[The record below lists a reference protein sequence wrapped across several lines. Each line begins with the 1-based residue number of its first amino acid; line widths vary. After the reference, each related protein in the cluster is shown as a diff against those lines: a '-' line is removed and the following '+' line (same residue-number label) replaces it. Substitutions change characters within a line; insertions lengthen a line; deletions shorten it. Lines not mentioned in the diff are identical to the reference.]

1 MSDSRLLC
9 ASFILLAS
17 ASASAQDPAS
27 SGVVENSPRLCQ
39 NGEDDDGDGLTD
51 CDDDG
56 CGQLI
61 FCLHRDTPTEGDAT
75 TCANGDDDDGD
86 GFVDCEDDGCA
97 AECRT
102 SLTLGHTEGRSIYQP
117 RVADE
122 PPPTVE
128 FVEHESGRNYPV
140 AWARHPMT
148 LRRGMLVP
156 RLAFSAQ
163 PIRTPGF
170 GDETLA
176 RLGLGLSYGVFDFWQ
191 ITIVPVPLRL
201 SPVVDYENP
210 SVASTF
216 ELFAIPEFELGL
228 TFNVGIPVGTSS
240 SNAFPEPQP
249 LGSLLSRARYY
260 DVAHLDMGLLAR
272 FHIEDLVRIDLQ
284 VPVATLIFASN
295 ALGELD
301 VRADLSFIGRVGV
314 SITKYAYLGL
324 WSGLTL
330 AGPGYDAPRVPF
342 GFFAGA
348 MIPGWRRGPAV
359 DLGLRFGWPILY
371 DGGAPAGT
379 DAVDPS
385 FWQLTFDVRIFS
397 WLLP

>member
-1 MSDSRLLC
+1 M
-9 ASFILLAS
+9 AAN
-17 ASASAQDPAS
+17 AASAQDAAPS
-27 SGVVENSPRLCQ
+27 SVVENSPRLCQ

-61 FCLHRDTPTEGDAT
+61 FCLHRDTPTEDDAAS
-75 TCANGDDDDGD
+75 CANGEDDDGD
-86 GFVDCEDDGCA
+86 GFVDCEDDGCVA
-97 AECRT
+97 ACRT

-117 RVADE
+117 RGPDE
-122 PPPTVE
+122 PTPSVE
-128 FVEHESGRNYPV
+128 FVEHDTVRNYPV

-176 RLGLGLSYGVFDFWQ
+176 RLGLGLSYGLFDFWQ
-191 ITIVPVPLRL
+191 ITVVPVPLRL
-201 SPVVDYENP
+201 SPVVDYESP

-216 ELFAIPEFELGL
+216 RLFEIPEFELGL
-228 TFNVGIPVGTSS
+228 TMNVGIPVGTS
-240 SNAFPEPQP
+240 NANDFFEPQP

-260 DVAHLDMGLLAR
+260 DVAYLDMGLLLR

-284 VPVATLIFASN
+284 IPVATLIFASN
-295 ALGELD
+295 AMDELD

-314 SITKYAYLGL
+314 SITDYVYAGV
-324 WSGLTL
+324 WSGVVLQ
-330 AGPGYDAPRVPF
+330 GPGYDAPRVPF
-342 GFFAGA
+342 GFFVGA
-348 MIPGWRRGPAV
+348 MIPGWRRGPAA
-359 DLGLRFGWPILY
+359 DLGLRFGWPVFY
-371 DGGAPAGT
+371 DGGALVGAG
-379 DAVDPS
+379 AVDLS

-397 WLLP
+397 WLL